1 MRAID
6 VMTTSVVFAHP
17 HMTVREAAQILVE
30 KNVSGMPVVDDKGEL
45 LGMITEGDLL
55 HRAEIG
61 TGAGKRAWWLE
72 FLASTREL
80 ASEYVREHSHRVSD
94 LMTKDVVVV
103 DEDTPVADIAELLER
118 HRIKRVPVVKNG
130 RVTGLVSRAN
140 LIRAL
145 ASIGTEPS
153 GPAAADD
160 QSIRE
165 AIALALQNTRWSV
178 PRESI
183 LVKDGVVHLWG
194 VVTSD
199 EEADAIRVAAENVPG
214 VKEVNSHLEY
224 PTVLPGM

>member
-145 ASIGTEPS
+145 ASIGAEPS

>member
-103 DEDTPVADIAELLER
+103 DEDTPVVDIAELLER

-145 ASIGTEPS
+145 ASIGAEPS

>member
-17 HMTVREAAQILVE
+17 HMTVREAAQILAE

-45 LGMITEGDLL
+45 LGMISEGDLL

-80 ASEYVREHSHRVSD
+80 AHEYVREHSHRVTD
-94 LMTKDVVVV
+94 LMTKEVVVV

-145 ASIGTEPS
+145 ASIAIEPS
-153 GPAAADD
+153 GAAAADD
-160 QSIRE
+160 QSIRD
-165 AIALALQNTRWSV
+165 AIALALMNTRWSV

-199 EEADAIRVAAENVPG
+199 EEINAIRVAAENVPG
-214 VKEVNSHLEY
+214 VKEVNSHLEF

>member
-17 HMTVREAAQILVE
+17 DTTVQEAARALVE
-30 KNVSGMPVVDDKGEL
+30 KHISGMPVVDDKGEL
-45 LGMITEGDLL
+45 VGMVTEGDLL

-61 TGAGKRAWWLE
+61 TGVGKRAWWLD

-80 ASEYVREHSHRVSD
+80 ASEYVREHSHKVSD
-94 LMTKDVVVV
+94 LMTTDVITIT
-103 DEDTPVADIAELLER
+103 EDAPISEIAELLER
-118 HRIKRVPVVKNG
+118 HRIKRVPVVKDG
-130 RVTGLVSRAN
+130 KVTGLVSRAN

-145 ASIGTEPS
+145 ASIITEPNES
-153 GPAAADD
+153 AVADD
-160 QSIRE
+160 QAIRE
-165 AIALALQNTRWSV
+165 GIVIALKNTRWSL

-183 LVKDGVVHLWG
+183 LVRDGVVHLWG

-199 EEADAIRVAAENVPG
+199 EEGKAIRVAAENVPG

-224 PTVLPGM
+224 PAVLPGM

>member
-17 HMTVREAAQILVE
+17 DMTVREAAQILADRHI
-30 KNVSGMPVVDDKGEL
+30 SGMPVVDDKGEL
-45 LGMITEGDLL
+45 VGMITEGDLL

-61 TGAGKRAWWLE
+61 TGVGKRAWWLE

-80 ASEYVREHSHRVSD
+80 ASEYVKEHSHKVSD
-94 LMTKDVVVV
+94 LMTTGVVVV
-103 DEDTPVADIAELLER
+103 GEDTPVAEIAELLER
-118 HRIKRVPVVKNG
+118 HRIKRVPVVKDG
-130 RVTGLVSRAN
+130 KVTGLVSRAN

-145 ASIGTEPS
+145 ASIATEPS
-153 GPAAADD
+153 DSAALDD

-165 AIALALQNTRWSV
+165 AITVALQNTRWSL

-183 LVKDGVVHLWG
+183 LVTDGIVHLWG

-199 EEADAIRVAAENVPG
+199 EEGNAIRVAAENVPG
-214 VKEVNSHLEY
+214 VKEVNSHLEF
-224 PTVLPGM
+224 PAALPGM